1 MAEKILEDIRGLA
14 KGGFVTGFVCARIPT
29 GKLLSN
35 WMQSNM
41 VDHSLGDRIKQKGIS
56 KTFLVPADRVV
67 RLVRDTGALTP
78 HSRSLLLLGPPGI
91 ESRRFVVYVG
101 PLTKSASEAHVV
113 ALWAHRFSPEAS
125 SAIFIPSKREH
136 AEEPVLDY
144 ITQMERDV
152 EAGLLDSAL
161 ASQDEALSSVST
173 GATRDAGRIVLLHKG
188 DTEDIEKV
196 EFLFLRWIS
205 QLELVRGMRNAIAV
219 FLQEHAGKT
228 RLVVWDSPRGV
239 VASSL
244 SSKIPVPVLVQ
255 RYAVSVWFSSQDAD
269 RMGASARPSAR
280 PPAESQ
286 SRAMESLES
295 DGVEMLQKR
304 LDAIN
309 VERLLGMIENLEKR
323 VAQLSPT
330 YASEDTG
337 VKAERDA
344 FGQLVKRLGDLTS
357 RLEELADRLER
368 LEARAAQ
375 LVEGGGVD
383 G

>member
-1 MAEKILEDIRGLA
+1 MAEKVLEDIRRLA
-14 KGGFVTGFVCARIPT
+14 KDGFVTGFVCARIPA

-41 VDHSLGDRIKQKGIS
+41 VDHSLGDRIKQKGIL

-67 RLVRDTGALTP
+67 RLVRDTGSLTP
-78 HSRSLLLLGPPGI
+78 NSRSLLLLGPPGI

-113 ALWAHRFSPEAS
+113 ALWTHRFSPEAS

-144 ITQMERDV
+144 VTQMERDV
-152 EAGLLDSAL
+152 EAGLLDSAI
-161 ASQDEALSSVST
+161 ASQDEGLSSLST
-173 GATRDAGRIVLLHKG
+173 GVTRDAGRIILLHKG
-188 DTEDIEKV
+188 DTEDIEKI

-219 FLQEHAGKT
+219 FLQEHAGET

-239 VASSL
+239 VVSSL
-244 SSKIPVPVLVQ
+244 SSKLRIPVLVR
-255 RYAVSVWFSSQDAD
+255 RYVVSVWFSSQDAD
-269 RMGASARPSAR
+269 RMEADARLPASS
-280 PPAESQ
+280 PAESQ
-286 SRAMESLES
+286 SRTPESLES
-295 DGVEMLQKR
+295 DAVAMLQKR

-309 VERLLGMIENLEKR
+309 VERLLSMIENLEKR
-323 VAQLSPT
+323 VSQLSPR
-330 YASEDTG
+330 YGSEDTG
-337 VKAERDA
+337 GKAGRDA
-344 FGQLVKRLGDLTS
+344 LGQLVKRLDNLTS

-368 LEARAAQ
+368 LEARAAE
-375 LVEGGGVD
+375 LLGGGGAD